1 MRKRKSRTNPFKH
14 FKMSSLRNVK
24 TPEAW
29 IKKES
34 YTDEELNQQREAN
47 RILNIWDSTKDPDIV
62 KRRTAYLT
70 ITCPEI
76 SGHAKKAKMD
86 TPFKI
91 DLARNYIN
99 CLKCLYGVNKAP
111 KGCTFKDAFAVI
123 ARAVKG
129 KKYRIFGTDGWNYQS
144 YSKDM
149 LDSQLLEYFSKEL
162 CEIRQ
167 KEIAYVVKACLAH
180 WEGDNSLTTGDK
192 EKLAKKYAK
201 ALYDWARAECD
212 DRTFQAKSISET
224 QAHLAKLLEDNKDYI
239 EGKRIKGVN

>member
-1 MRKRKSRTNPFKH
+1 MEFHQGSRYC
-14 FKMSSLRNVK
+14 K
-24 TPEAW
+24 T
-29 IKKES
+29 
-34 YTDEELNQQREAN
+34 Q
-47 RILNIWDSTKDPDIV
+47 
-62 KRRTAYLT
+62 RRTPA
-70 ITCPEI
+70 ITWCPEI

-99 CLKCLYGVNKAP
+99 CLKCVYGVNKAP

-123 ARAVKG
+123 VRAVKG

-144 YSKDM
+144 FSKDM
-149 LDSQLLEYFSKEL
+149 LDSQLLDYFSQEL
-162 CEIRQ
+162 REIRQ

-180 WEGDNSLTTGDK
+180 WEGDNSLTPDDK
-192 EKLAKKYAK
+192 DSLAKKYAK

-212 DRTFQAKSISET
+212 DRTFQTKSIPET
-224 QAHLAKLLEDNKDYI
+224 QAQLDQLLETNRDYI

>member
-1 MRKRKSRTNPFKH
+1 MRKRKSRANPLKH
-14 FKMSSLRNVK
+14 FKMSSLRSVK

-29 IKKES
+29 VKKES
-34 YTDEELNQQREAN
+34 YTEEEIIQQREAN
-47 RILNIWDSTKDPDIV
+47 RILNIWNSTKDPDIV
-62 KRRTAYLT
+62 KRRSARLT
-70 ITCPEI
+70 I
-76 SGHAKKAKMD
+76 SGYKKKAKMD

-99 CLKCLYGVNKAP
+99 CLKCVYGVNKAP

-123 ARAVKG
+123 VRVVKG

-144 YSKDM
+144 FSKNM
-149 LDSQLLEYFSKEL
+149 QDSQLLKYFSKEI

-180 WEGDNSLTTGDK
+180 WEGDNSLTPGDK
-192 EKLAKKYAK
+192 ESLAKKYAK
-201 ALYDWARAECD
+201 ALYDWARTECD
-212 DRTFQAKSISET
+212 DRTFKAKTIPET